1 MITVCEP
8 LVRGETHVCFNAAL
22 LEVLREAFP
31 QEELAFFGA
40 SSHIAALQKQVGPRT
55 LSSVAWTPVV
65 LPGQQQRGLDALRT
79 IKFIQRLLD
88 TLNRDE
94 RKDLVLTNIKP
105 SILLALKVLEGMARK
120 RRIGVQVV
128 IHGQIGGINGRRSR
142 HPIRRLRGMRTA
154 LQLFGRGNI
163 RYLVLEKG
171 IRDALLKS
179 IPSLAEQVDILD
191 HPLPPNEGER
201 ATIPLSLPIRF
212 GFVGLANQNKGFPV
226 FVRLASQMT
235 ERYRDQVEFHAVG
248 RLQNDRLRSGELE
261 ALATKPAVRRL
272 DRDSFLRGIRHL
284 HFVVL
289 PLQPEYYE
297 SVASGSL
304 LDAIAFEKPII
315 ATNIPLFANLFE
327 EFGQFGY
334 LYDAESDLRNA
345 VENILLDIDQERY
358 IEQVR
363 NIRKVK
369 AARTPQ
375 SLAEVYRAIRA
386 RGLNFRCGSLST
398 TPSGVHF

>member
-55 LSSVAWTPVV
+55 LSSVSWTPIV
-65 LPGQQQRGLDALRT
+65 LPAQQERRFDALRT
-79 IKFIQRLLD
+79 IKFIQRLLT
-88 TLNRDE
+88 TLNGDE

-105 SILLALKVLEGMARK
+105 SILLALKIFEGMARK

-142 HPIRRLRGMRTA
+142 HLIRNLRSVRAA

-163 RYLVLEKG
+163 RYLVLEEG
-171 IRDALLKS
+171 IRDALLRR
-179 IPSLAEQVDILD
+179 IPHLAEQVDVLD

-201 ATIPLSLPIRF
+201 ATISLSLPIRF
-212 GFVGLANQNKGFPV
+212 GFLGLANQNKGFPV
-226 FVRLASQMT
+226 FVRLAAQMT
-235 ERYRDQVEFHAVG
+235 ERYRNRVEFHAIG
-248 RLQNDRLRSGELE
+248 RLQNDRLRGKELE
-261 ALATKPAVRRL
+261 ALTTQPALRRL
-272 DRDSFLRGIRHL
+272 DRDSFVGGVRRL
-284 HFVVL
+284 HFVLL

-304 LDAIAFEKPII
+304 LDAIAYEKPII

-327 EFGQFGY
+327 KFGELGY
-334 LYDAESDLRNA
+334 LYDNESELRNV
-345 VENILLDIDQERY
+345 VENILQNIDQERY
-358 IEQVR
+358 TEQVR

-369 AARTPQ
+369 AARTPK
-375 SLAEVYRAIRA
+375 SLAEVYRTIRA